1 MQAQVVHHRKQTLPW
16 IPMIVAAL
24 LVAATAIGVQAALRD
39 RGTAT
44 VPSITSIEGPGV
56 RGIGPHGSVRVG
68 SDLGAKESMQK
79 VGMVEAGVTNI
90 SGVVYR
96 PQPATGGPHPRTKF
110 AGSAGRDPALKT
122 TIDRIEQAR

>member
-16 IPMIVAAL
+16 IPMLVAAL
-24 LVAATAIGVQAALRD
+24 LVAATAIGIQAALRD

-44 VPSITSIEGPGV
+44 VPSITSVEGPGV
-56 RGIGPHGSVRVG
+56 RGIGPHGSVRVTT
-68 SDLGAKESMQK
+68 DVGAKESMQK

-96 PQPATGGPHPRTKF
+96 SQQATGGAHPRTKF
-110 AGSAGRDPALKT
+110 AGSSGRDPALKA
-122 TIDRIEQAR
+122 TIARIEQAR